1 MHFIPKHSL
10 SQPLNGQ
17 EEEEEEDSVQEL
29 EAIGE
34 VLSESDNRRFY
45 HLNEIADGPDLR
57 GKKS

>member
-34 VLSESDNRRFY
+34 VLSES
-45 HLNEIADGPDLR
+45 
-57 GKKS
+57 GKFSCFFLLVT